1 MRLTA
6 LLLTGILAAAP
17 AAAQSGQPS
26 SSANG
31 EPSASPVAA
40 PQAVLG
46 GQESASRRPTPVPP
60 ETTTSDL
67 PVSLDRIREA
77 LDKPV
82 SRPLMKSF
90 DEQPTFRVEIRERL
104 RIEELLAAL
113 DFKGGPT
120 PAAGIYGY
128 EQQQRLF
135 PPSMN
140 PLAQPYA
147 AFNQG
152 QLITIL
158 IENLVGKYLAGHA
171 ASSISKSLRE
181 HAEAV
186 ARREVDEA
194 IAEYCAARPDR
205 GAGIALCAATP
216 PQARR

>member
-6 LLLTGILAAAP
+6 LLLTAILGATP
-17 AAAQSGQPS
+17 AATQSEQPS
-26 SSANG
+26 SSANSQL
-31 EPSASPVAA
+31 PSSAPPAPAA
-40 PQAVLG
+40 KAD
-46 GQESASRRPTPVPP
+46 ARTATTP
-60 ETTTSDL
+60 EL
-67 PVSLDRIREA
+67 PVSLDKIREG
-77 LDKPV
+77 LEKPV

-104 RIEELLAAL
+104 KIEELLATL

-120 PAAGIYGY
+120 PAAGIYAY

-158 IENLVGKYLAGHA
+158 IENLVGKYLASHA
-171 ASSISKSLRE
+171 VSSISKAVRE
-181 HAEAV
+181 SAEAS

-194 IAEYCAARPDR
+194 IAEYCTTRPNS
-205 GAGIALCAATP
+205 GAGIPLCAATP
-216 PQARR
+216 PQAQR